1 MLIGALSVVLL
12 EAITMVC
19 YAFRRIAELF
29 LLLMDRSESEMDA
42 AGIEW
47 EPEPSM
53 EALKA
58 EGMSPDEIGE
68 YRLARLRRLLEKL
81 PPAHLFW
88 RFLRRR
94 ERLGMVLHLFVLA
107 VLSSLPICLADSEPL
122 RLTFAIAGL
131 FFMICLGGT
140 VWGICRGFSQMIDAA
155 EATMSLKD
163 LQEGVNDNEDGFART
178 YERYLTRNM
187 TRKRKVRSLWI
198 GLGTVAVVLTAMIVG
213 IPRYVNR
220 IVPSPSTP
228 GVFSSGQ
235 YSFSV
240 QEDGTA
246 CILSYVGSRRNVEVP
261 GAFGEYTVTAIGE
274 EAFKRKELKTVMLPE
289 TVARIGKGAFRSCSK
304 LESVDLSHV
313 TEIEAE
319 AFESCW
325 NLEEVLLG
333 EGLRSIGKEAFYGG
347 DLRTLTI
354 PAGVKQVGIEAF
366 GWNTKLKTLSFLGS
380 DTRLEG
386 NPVSGNMQVSVT
398 FPVDSGYVVSDNCI
412 LSADRTLFVAFLN
425 EDTPDTYTVPEGVE
439 TIGTAAFKEK
449 KQLKRVFLPD
459 SLIRIESYAFYCC
472 IVLEH
477 VELPEGLLEIGENA
491 FSYCYALRGIRLPRG
506 LVSLGEN
513 CFSNCK
519 SLTELVI
526 PAAIT
531 SIDLSHFDRCE
542 QLTITLPPT
551 VTDVKNARS
560 YYSKQVKL
568 VRVVRGSNAD
578 KILRQ
583 AGIRMQYY
591 DPSETTL

>member
-1 MLIGALSVVLL
+1 MLIGALSTVFL
-12 EAITMVC
+12 EAIAMVC
-19 YAFRRIAELF
+19 SAFRRIAELF
-29 LLLMDRSESEMDA
+29 LLLMDRSESEMEA

-81 PPAHLFW
+81 PPTHLFW

-107 VLSSLPICLADSEPL
+107 ALFSLPICLADDKSMML
-122 RLTFAIAGL
+122 LLAISGL
-131 FFMICLGGT
+131 FFVVLLGGII
-140 VWGICRGFSQMIDAA
+140 WGLHRAFSQMIDAA

-163 LQEGVNDNEDGFART
+163 LQEGVNDNEDGFARA

-187 TRKRKVRSLWI
+187 TRKRRARSLLI
-198 GLGTVAVVLTAMIVG
+198 GLGTVAVVLTAMIVC

-228 GVFSSGQ
+228 GVFSSGL

-274 EAFKRKELKTVMLPE
+274 KAFYDKELKTVTFPE
-289 TVARIGKGAFRSCSK
+289 TVARIGKGAFQYCSE

-313 TEIEAE
+313 TEIEEE
-319 AFESCW
+319 AFYFCFR
-325 NLEEVLLG
+325 LEEVLLG
-333 EGLRSIGKEAFYGG
+333 EGLQRIGESAFEKT
-347 DLRTLTI
+347 RIIEVTV
-354 PAGVKQVGIEAF
+354 PASVKRVGKSAF
-366 GWNTKLKTLSFLGS
+366 GNNYHLSKVTFLGS
-380 DTRLEG
+380 DTHLEG
-386 NPVSGNMQVSVT
+386 NPVASANLASVV
-398 FPVDSGYVVSDNCI
+398 FPADSGYAATADCI
-412 LSADRTLFVAFLN
+412 VSADGKRFIAYLGRTKKTSYSV
-425 EDTPDTYTVPEGVE
+425 PDGVE
-439 TIGTAAFKEK
+439 DIAEAAFQSEDY
-449 KQLKRVFLPD
+449 LKNVHLPD
-459 SLIRIESYAFYCC
+459 SVVRIEAEAFMYCDA
-472 IVLEH
+472 LER
-477 VELPEGLLEIGENA
+477 VELPKGLLEIGERA
-491 FSYCYALRGIRLPRG
+491 FMYCSELQKADLPQG
-506 LVSLGEN
+506 LLSLGEN
-513 CFSNCK
+513 CFLNCK

-560 YYSKQVKL
+560 YLSKQVKL
-568 VRVVRGSNAD
+568 VRVVRGSYAD

-591 DPSETTL
+591 DPSETTP

>member
-1 MLIGALSVVLL
+1 MLIGELSTVLL
-12 EAITMVC
+12 EAIAMVC
-19 YAFRRIAELF
+19 SAFRRIAELF
-29 LLLMDRSESEMDA
+29 LLLMDRSESEMEA

-81 PPAHLFW
+81 PPTHLFW

-107 VLSSLPICLADSEPL
+107 ALFSLPICLADDKSMML
-122 RLTFAIAGL
+122 LHAIVGL
-131 FFMICLGGT
+131 FLMIWLGGII
-140 VWGICRGFSQMIDAA
+140 WGLYRAFSKMIDAA
-155 EATMSLKD
+155 EAMSLKD
-163 LQEGVNDNEDGFART
+163 LQEGVNDNEDGFARN

-187 TRKRKVRSLWI
+187 TRKRRARSLLI
-198 GLGTVAVVLTAMIVG
+198 GLGTVAVVLTAMIVC
-213 IPRYVNR
+213 IPRFVNR

-261 GAFGEYTVTAIGE
+261 GAFGEFTVTAIGE
-274 EAFKRKELKTVMLPE
+274 EAFKRKELKTVILPE

-333 EGLRSIGKEAFYGG
+333 EGLQRIGESAFEKT
-347 DLRTLTI
+347 RIIEVTV
-354 PAGVKQVGIEAF
+354 PASVKRVGKSAF
-366 GWNTKLKTLSFLGS
+366 GNNYHLSKVTFLGS
-380 DTRLEG
+380 DTHLEG
-386 NPVSGNMQVSVT
+386 NPVARANPVSVV
-398 FPVDSGYVVSDNCI
+398 FPAGSGYVATANCI
-412 LSADRTLFVAFLN
+412 VSADGKRFIAYLGRTKKTSYSV
-425 EDTPDTYTVPEGVE
+425 PDGVE
-439 TIGTAAFKEK
+439 DIAEAAFQSEDY
-449 KQLKRVFLPD
+449 LKNVHLPD
-459 SLIRIESYAFYCC
+459 SVVRIEAEAFMYCDA
-472 IVLEH
+472 LER
-477 VELPEGLLEIGENA
+477 VELPKGLLEIGERA
-491 FSYCYALRGIRLPRG
+491 FMYCSELQKADLPQG
-506 LVSLGEN
+506 LLSLDEK

-560 YYSKQVKL
+560 YLSKQVKL
-568 VRVVRGSNAD
+568 VRVVRGSYAD
-578 KILRQ
+578 KALRQ

-591 DPSETTL
+591 DPSETTP